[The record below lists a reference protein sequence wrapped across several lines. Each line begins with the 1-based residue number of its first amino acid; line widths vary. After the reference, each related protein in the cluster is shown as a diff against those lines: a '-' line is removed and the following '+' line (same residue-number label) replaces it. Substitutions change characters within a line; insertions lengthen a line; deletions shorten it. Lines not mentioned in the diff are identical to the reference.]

1 MKMTTYALLSYSFG
15 MSVVLLSGGLAQAVE
30 PTIPLKLDNAF
41 FAFDNGTGRG
51 SLPLKDQ
58 AELVKRLGYAGIG
71 YTGSTHIPEMLAEL
85 DAADV
90 KMFSIYVNA
99 GLGGL
104 PQSTAMAILT
114 LGTPHR
120 FLPIYQR

>member
-1 MKMTTYALLSYSFG
+1 MVENG
-15 MSVVLLSGGLAQAVE
+15 VPHGDGLRRTHA
-30 PTIPLKLDNAF
+30 
-41 FAFDNGTGRG
+41 GRW
-51 SLPLKDQ
+51 
-58 AELVKRLGYAGIG
+58 KRLRLVPFPDRSAWKTGKMSKNLHALDSGRRCCYNREGCEFGSAP
-71 YTGSTHIPEMLAEL
+71 GSTHIPEMLAEL